1 MRQQL
6 EEQVPHTRGIPSVV
20 IPNFLADVSPVDAEG
35 QLADCISVGSLV
47 ERKNHAY
54 LLHVIAEA
62 RRLGHTLSLTLVGDG
77 PLRRDL
83 QQLARHLH
91 ITDLVTFTGKNYAVE
106 QLLPRHRVYVH
117 SSLMDNCPF
126 ALIEAFRAGLP
137 VIAGPVGGI
146 PELLGDTGASRAWD
160 LADPVAGAAVLTS
173 LLSDK
178 FHLDKAASMARS
190 EFETKYCASVAGQQ
204 LVRFL
209 NEVADQSRS

>member
-1 MRQQL
+1 
-6 EEQVPHTRGIPSVV
+6 
-20 IPNFLADVSPVDAEG
+20 
-35 QLADCISVGSLV
+35 
-47 ERKNHAY
+47 
-54 LLHVIAEA
+54 
-62 RRLGHTLSLTLVGDG
+62 VGDG

-137 VIAGPVGGI
+137 VIAGAVGGI

-173 LLSDK
+173 LLNDELQ
-178 FHLDKAASMARS
+178 LDKAASMARR
-190 EFETKYCASVAGQQ
+190 EFETKYCAAVAGQQ

-209 NEVADQSRS
+209 NEVADQSRW